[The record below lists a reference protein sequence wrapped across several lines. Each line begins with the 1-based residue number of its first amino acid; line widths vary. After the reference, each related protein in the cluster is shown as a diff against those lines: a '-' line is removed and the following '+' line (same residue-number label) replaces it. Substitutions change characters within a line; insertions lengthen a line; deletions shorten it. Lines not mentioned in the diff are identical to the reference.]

1 MTTRGERLRAYL
13 LTRTGGYSGWQRDLV
28 QRSGV
33 KRQTIS
39 KWTAS
44 HFDGYPDPEAL
55 ADVARALEVRPFEI
69 VAAIDGDAAVSLTD
83 PRTKDL
89 MRDLLEELLA
99 ERDAR
104 RPPRTPPGG
113 DPAA

>member
-1 MTTRGERLRAYL
+1 MRAYL

-28 QRSGV
+28 ERSGV

-39 KWTAS
+39 KWTNPA
-44 HFDGYPDPEAL
+44 FDGYPDPDAL
-55 ADVARALEVRPFEI
+55 AEVARALDVRPFEI
-69 VAAIDGDAAVSLTD
+69 VAAIDGDVAVSVSD
-83 PRTKDL
+83 PRTKEA

-104 RPPRTPPGG
+104 RPRRMPPEG
-113 DPAA
+113 DASA